1 MALSD
6 TFPTATKHD
15 AGFWE
20 ITVAELKALPSDVRR
35 VDVREAAEF
44 VGEMDIL
51 PNTEH
56 AAMGDVPEASKAWD
70 KNEPIVIICRS
81 GGRSGH
87 AALWMQNE
95 GFDNV
100 VSLYGG
106 MLDWNEKKG

>member
-6 TFPTATKHD
+6 TFPNAVKHD

-20 ITVAELKALPSDVRR
+20 ITIAEFKELSPDVRR
-35 VDVREAAEF
+35 VDVRETSEF
-44 VGEMDIL
+44 VGDMDIL

-56 AAMGDVPEASKAWD
+56 AAMGDVPEASEAWE
-70 KNEPIVIICRS
+70 KHEPIVIICRS

-87 AALWMQNE
+87 AALWMQKQ

-100 VSLYGG
+100 VSLRGG
-106 MLDWNEKKG
+106 MLDWNESK